1 MSVIDEVLAANALYK
16 EDHDSSLYSP
26 EPRRKL
32 AVLMCM
38 DTRLSLK
45 SLGLDFGEAHFI
57 RNAGGIATEDAIRS
71 LLISHYMLG
80 TKEVMVINHTDCGL
94 QKASEEEMHALIEE
108 MAGKPPNFPVRFH
121 AFDDVAKNVH
131 EQLERLA
138 SHSWLRK
145 ELILR
150 GFVYDVKTGHLT
162 EVPWECTRTPDRQVC
177 NRRARR

>member
-16 EDHDSSLYSP
+16 ETHDASQYSP

-38 DTRLSLK
+38 DTRLDRHA
-45 SLGLDFGEAHFI
+45 LGIDFGDAHFI

-80 TKEVMVINHTDCGL
+80 TQEVMVINHTDCGL
-94 QKASEEEMHALIEE
+94 QKASESEMRALMEEK
-108 MAGKPPNFPVRFH
+108 AGKPTNFPLHFY
-121 AFDDVAKNVH
+121 AFTDVAKNVH
-131 EQLERLA
+131 EQLEKLA
-138 SHSWLRK
+138 AHSWVRK

-150 GFVYDVKTGHLT
+150 GFVYDVTTGHLT
-162 EVPWECTRTPDRQVC
+162 EVPWTCKR
-177 NRRARR
+177 

>member
-16 EDHDSSLYSP
+16 ETHDASLYSP

-38 DTRLSLK
+38 DTRLARQA
-45 SLGLDFGEAHFI
+45 LGLGFGDAHFI

-71 LLISHYMLG
+71 LLVSHYMLG
-80 TKEVMVINHTDCGL
+80 TREVMVINHTDCGL
-94 QKASEEEMHALIEE
+94 QKASEEQMHALIEE
-108 MAGKPPNFPVRFH
+108 KAGKPANIPVCFH
-121 AFDDVAKNVH
+121 AFQDVAKNVH

-138 SHSWLRK
+138 SHSWVRK

-150 GFVYDVKTGHLT
+150 GFVYSVETGHLT
-162 EVPWECTRTPDRQVC
+162 EVPWTCTRT
-177 NRRARR
+177 

>member
-1 MSVIDEVLAANALYK
+1 MSVIDEVLAANSLYK
-16 EDHDSSLYSP
+16 ETHDTSAYSP

-38 DTRLSLK
+38 DTRLDRHA
-45 SLGLDFGEAHFI
+45 LGIDFGDAHFI
-57 RNAGGIATEDAIRS
+57 RNAGGIATDDAIRS

-80 TKEVMVINHTDCGL
+80 TEEVMVINHTDCGL

-108 MAGKPPNFPVRFH
+108 KSGKPANMPVRFY
-121 AFDDVAKNVH
+121 AFTDVAKNVR

-138 SHSWLRK
+138 SHSWVRK

-150 GFVYDVKTGHLT
+150 GFVYDVKSGHLT
-162 EVPWECTRTPDRQVC
+162 EVPWTS
-177 NRRARR
+177 NRS

>member
-16 EDHDSSLYSP
+16 ETHDTSLYSP

-38 DTRLSLK
+38 DTRLSRK
-45 SLGLDFGEAHFI
+45 ALGLDFGDAHFI

-71 LLISHYMLG
+71 LLVSHYMLG
-80 TKEVMVINHTDCGL
+80 TNEVMVINHTDCGL

-108 MAGKPPNFPVRFH
+108 KAGRPPNFPVRFH

-162 EVPWECTRTPDRQVC
+162 EVPWTCTRTSAPPVL
-177 NRRARR
+177 NRRARV

>member
-16 EDHDSSLYSP
+16 ENHDTSLYSP
-26 EPRRKL
+26 SPRRKL

-38 DTRLSLK
+38 DTRLTLGA
-45 SLGLDFGEAHFI
+45 LGLDFGDAHFI

-71 LLISHYMLG
+71 LLVSHYMLG
-80 TKEVMVINHTDCGL
+80 TNEVMVINHTDCGL

-108 MAGKPPNFPVRFH
+108 RAGHPPNFPVRFH
-121 AFDDVAKNVH
+121 AFDDVAQNVYV
-131 EQLERLA
+131 QLERLA
-138 SHSWLRK
+138 SHSWMRK

-162 EVPWECTRTPDRQVC
+162 EVPWACPRTPSIPVLDRRT
-177 NRRARR
+177 NR

>member
-16 EDHDSSLYSP
+16 ETHDPSAYSP

-38 DTRLSLK
+38 DTRLDRHA
-45 SLGLDFGEAHFI
+45 LGIDFGDAHFI
-57 RNAGGIATEDAIRS
+57 RNAGGIATDDAIRS

-80 TKEVMVINHTDCGL
+80 TEEVMVINHTDCGL

-108 MAGKPPNFPVRFH
+108 KSGKPANIPVCFH
-121 AFDDVAKNVH
+121 AFTDVAKNVH

-138 SHSWLRK
+138 SHSWVRK

-162 EVPWECTRTPDRQVC
+162 EVPWTS
-177 NRRARR
+177 RRS

>member
-1 MSVIDEVLAANALYK
+1 MSVIDEVLAANALYT
-16 EDHDSSLYSP
+16 ETQDASLYSP

-38 DTRLSLK
+38 DTRLDRHA
-45 SLGLDFGEAHFI
+45 LGIDFGDAHFI

-80 TKEVMVINHTDCGL
+80 TEEVMVINHTDCGL
-94 QKASEEEMHALIEE
+94 QKASEEELHAMMETKT
-108 MAGKPPNFPVRFH
+108 GKPSNIPLCFH
-121 AFDDVAKNVH
+121 AFKDVEKNVLA
-131 EQLERLA
+131 QLERLA
-138 SHSWLRK
+138 SHSWMRK

-162 EVPWECTRTPDRQVC
+162 EVPWTCTRI
-177 NRRARR
+177 

>member
-1 MSVIDEVLAANALYK
+1 MSVIDEVLRANALYK
-16 EDHDSSLYSP
+16 ETHDPAEYSP

-38 DTRLSLK
+38 DTRLSRLA
-45 SLGLDFGEAHFI
+45 LGIGFGEAHFI

-80 TKEVMVINHTDCGL
+80 TEEVMVINHTDCGL
-94 QKASEEEMHALIEE
+94 QKASEEEMHALIEQK
-108 MAGKPPNFPVRFH
+108 AGKPANIPVRFH
-121 AFDDVAKNVH
+121 AFQDVQRNVL

-138 SHSWLRK
+138 SHSWVRK
-145 ELILR
+145 ELTLR

-162 EVPWECTRTPDRQVC
+162 EVPWTC
-177 NRRARR
+177 RRS